1 MCGIWAIFGCNYDAV
16 DLYTA
21 ALRVSH
27 RGPDNFRICNLSQ
40 LRNCVLA
47 FHRLQIV
54 GGSGGMQPMTL
65 KQYPHLT
72 LLCNGEIYNYK
83 QLQEE
88 FGFSYESD
96 SDCEVIV
103 HLYNQFGIK
112 KASQLLD
119 GVFAFLII
127 DTANNSVLLS
137 RDTFGVRPLFYDVT
151 KNNILGVCSE
161 VKGLCDFKI
170 NGHKAFQP
178 QHLPPGHSMVC
189 KISED
194 GKVSKAA
201 PVQFHRIGK
210 MPAHF
215 LHQANKLNNGYT
227 KEAIYNNL
235 RCLIYEAVE
244 KRLIGQRSLAS
255 LLSGGLDSSLISAI
269 TVMKMRERGDKKPLQ
284 TFTIGMAES
293 PDVTAAREVAS
304 YIGSDHSEIT
314 FTPTEGMNALE
325 TVIYTLE
332 TYDPLTIRIAVP
344 LYLLC
349 GYISENTDNV
359 LIMTGEGA
367 DELAQGYLYFHK
379 QPTAKD
385 GDIESRYITYHYL
398 FILL

>member
-54 GGSGGMQPMTL
+54 GGSGGMQ
-65 KQYPHLT
+65 
-72 LLCNGEIYNYK
+72 
-83 QLQEE
+83 LQEE
-88 FGFSYESD
+88 FSFSYESG

-103 HLYNQFGIK
+103 HLYNKFGIK

-215 LHQANKLNNGYT
+215 LHQANKLNN
-227 KEAIYNNL
+227 
-235 RCLIYEAVE
+235 
-244 KRLIGQRSLAS
+244 
-255 LLSGGLDSSLISAI
+255 
-269 TVMKMRERGDKKPLQ
+269 
-284 TFTIGMAES
+284 
-293 PDVTAAREVAS
+293 
-304 YIGSDHSEIT
+304 
-314 FTPTEGMNALE
+314 
-325 TVIYTLE
+325 
-332 TYDPLTIRIAVP
+332 
-344 LYLLC
+344 
-349 GYISENTDNV
+349 
-359 LIMTGEGA
+359 
-367 DELAQGYLYFHK
+367 
-379 QPTAKD
+379 
-385 GDIESRYITYHYL
+385 
-398 FILL
+398 